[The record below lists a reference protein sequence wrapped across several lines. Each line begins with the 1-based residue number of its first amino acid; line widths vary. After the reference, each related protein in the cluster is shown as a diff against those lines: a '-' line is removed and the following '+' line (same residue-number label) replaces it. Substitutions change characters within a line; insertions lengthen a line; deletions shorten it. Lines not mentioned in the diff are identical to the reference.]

1 MSGGA
6 AGRART
12 QRGAGCARHRAGCG
26 LVLPAPG
33 LGGARPGRAAV
44 SGRRAAGSQ
53 GPVSCV
59 RGAPL
64 QPENGTELPL
74 LKKVFC
80 VATSCWHGNGRAVG
94 AAEALTS
101 RVLRHRLAA

>member
-26 LVLPAPG
+26 LVLRRGLEGPALAVRPSR
-33 LGGARPGRAAV
+33 GAGR
-44 SGRRAAGSQ
+44 AGSQ

-80 VATSCWHGNGRAVG
+80 VATSC
-94 AAEALTS
+94 
-101 RVLRHRLAA
+101 